1 MKEYPIPYD
10 KVMHAWYMPHD
21 LCDDLINYFE
31 ESPYKKM
38 GLVGGGKKEDIKKST
53 DVSLD
58 FHSPLFRDYA
68 DELQKGIDVYQDK
81 YPMLKDESKFDNLN
95 ECTNIQKYLPGEGF
109 YAVHTE
115 RENNPVCIKRIMV
128 YMTYLNDCENAGT
141 EWPYVGV
148 KVPHAEKGL
157 SLLWSADYAYAHKG
171 LTENVNDVKYIVTGW
186 LSYVE

>member
-31 ESPYKKM
+31 DSSQKEKGK
-38 GLVGGGKKEDIKKST
+38 VGDGINETVKKST
-53 DVSLD
+53 DVSLQMN
-58 FHSPLFRDYA
+58 SPLFADYNQ
-68 DELQKGIDVYQDK
+68 ELQKGIDAYEDK
-81 YPMLKDESKFDNLN
+81 YPLLKQESKYDNLN
-95 ECTNIQKYLPGEGF
+95 ETTNIQKYLPGEGF
-109 YAVHTE
+109 YELHTE

-157 SLLWSADYAYAHKG
+157 SVLWSADYPYAHKG
-171 LTENVNDVKYIVTGW
+171 LTENVNDIKYIATGW
-186 LSYVE
+186 LSYAE